1 MYYQLSAGQK
11 RKLHLALALIG
22 DPDILILDE
31 PTTELD
37 VEAKKALHQE
47 IKNSVKKERPFFF
60 PVMIWLKLNLYV
72 HVSPF

>member
-37 VEAKKALHQE
+37 VEAKQALHQE
-47 IKNSVKKERPFFF
+47 IKKLSQKERPFFF
-60 PVMIWLKLNLYV
+60 LVMIWLKLNLYV